1 MTETIANNLNTITKA
16 VKDIMCEA
24 HNEALDNLMKKVYE
38 REELI
43 DRLLNN
49 GECIIATTYGDRWRR
64 LHELRQKLYMK
75 KWELYWVERT
85 YSEMRL
91 M

>member
-1 MTETIANNLNTITKA
+1 MTETIERKLNTISEA
-16 VKDIMCEA
+16 VRDIMCEA

-43 DRLLNN
+43 DRLLKN
-49 GECIIATTYGDRWRR
+49 GEAIIETTYGDNWRR
-64 LHELRQKLYMK
+64 LYEMRQKLYMK
-75 KWELYWVERT
+75 KWELYWVEKT
-85 YSEMRL
+85 YSEMRF

>member
-1 MTETIANNLNTITKA
+1 MTGTIARKLNTISEA
-16 VKDIMCEA
+16 VRDIMCEA

-43 DRLLNN
+43 DRLLEN
-49 GECIIATTYGDRWRR
+49 GECFIATTYGDRFSR
-64 LHELRQKLYMK
+64 LYELRQKLYMK
-75 KWELYWVERT
+75 RWELNWIEKT
-85 YSEMRL
+85 YSEMRF

>member
-1 MTETIANNLNTITKA
+1 MTETIARKLNTISEA
-16 VKDIMCEA
+16 VRDIMCEA

-43 DRLLNN
+43 DRLLEN
-49 GECIIATTYGDRWRR
+49 GECIIATTNGDRFRR
-64 LHELRQKLYMK
+64 LYELRQKLYMK
-75 KWELYWVERT
+75 RWELNWIEKT
-85 YSEMRL
+85 YCEMRF